1 MRNVIPRGGLVL
13 FVLGPILIAADSFRA
28 HLTYF
33 LSGQIHETL
42 ITGNWKI
49 VALNVGIFLAF
60 AGFLFVRRSVDWSS
74 IGGVGIYAAFI
85 VSLFVEMYGVPL
97 TIFLGSGLIA
107 GPTQPPETIFTF
119 QAFGQGFSM
128 NLWMIHGVFVT
139 ALGMALVA
147 VGWWQVYRGEGLVTD
162 GLYEYSR
169 NPQYVGIA
177 LIALGW
183 VIGFPTILTLVL
195 FPLLVGAYYN
205 AARHEAGDMRERY
218 GDDYEEWASE
228 TPLFI

>member
-1 MRNVIPRGGLVL
+1 MRNVIPRGALAL
-13 FVLGPILIAADSFRA
+13 LVLGPIALAPGSFRA

-42 ITGNWKI
+42 ITGNWAI

-60 AGFLFVRRSVDWSS
+60 AGFLFVRRSVDWSNV
-74 IGGVGIYAAFI
+74 GGVGIYAAFI

-107 GPTQPPETIFTF
+107 GPTQPPETILTF
-119 QAFGQGFSM
+119 RALGQNFSM
-128 NLWMIHGVFVT
+128 NLWMVHGVVVT

-147 VGWWQVYRGEGLVTD
+147 AGWWQVYSADGLVTD
-162 GLYEYSR
+162 GLYRYSR

-183 VIGFPTILTLVL
+183 VVGFPTILTLVL
-195 FPLLVGAYYN
+195 FPLLIGAYYN
-205 AARHEAGDMRERY
+205 AARREAADMRERY
-218 GDDYEEWASE
+218 GTDYEQWA
-228 TPLFI
+228 TDVPLIL